1 MKILIIRTYPSI
13 MNIKNYNSQ
22 EIGLARAYIRAGHDC
37 DIVYYAGNTKSYDE
51 KISADNGKEITVHWL
66 RSFSVFNNGFFFG
79 LGKLIKQYDLLQ
91 VSEYDQI
98 TSWWL
103 YTFGKKPI
111 YVYHGPYDS
120 DISKKHVIKCK
131 IIDALL
137 LHKKNTAK
145 TTVFTK
151 SELAT
156 ASIKKRNFGKVITV
170 GVGLDTERFS
180 EINESASDFYSQLK
194 NLKENQSLNYLL
206 YIGVL
211 EERRNIKFLFDTFA
225 EVCEKNSQTRLVMI
239 GKGKSDYVKSCFDYA
254 DTLNITDKII
264 HIDALPQN
272 ELKRIYEICDVF
284 VFPTKFEIFGMVL
297 LEAMAFGM
305 SVVSSH
311 NGGSSTLIID
321 NKYGTIEG
329 DFDKTKWANAI
340 CTYLD
345 NPDLRSDVR
354 KEASERILNE
364 FTWDKIAEKIL
375 NEYRF

>member
-51 KISADNGKEITVHWL
+51 KISADNGKEITIHWL

-194 NLKENQSLNYLL
+194 NLKEEQSLNYLL

>member
-51 KISADNGKEITVHWL
+51 KISADNGKEITIHWL

-194 NLKENQSLNYLL
+194 NLKEDQSLNYLL

-239 GKGKSDYVKSCFDYA
+239 GKGKSDYVESCFDYA

-272 ELKRIYEICDVF
+272 ELKHIYEICDVF

>member
-51 KISADNGKEITVHWL
+51 KISADSGKEITIHWL

-194 NLKENQSLNYLL
+194 NLKEDQSLNYLL

>member
-37 DIVYYAGNTKSYDE
+37 DIVYYAGNTKSYTE
-51 KISADNGKEITVHWL
+51 KIPADNGKEITIHWL

-79 LGKLIKQYDLLQ
+79 LKKLIKQYDLLQ

-98 TSWWL
+98 SSWWL

-120 DISKKHVIKCK
+120 DISKKHIIKCK
-131 IIDALL
+131 IIDSLL

-156 ASIKKRNFGKVITV
+156 AGINKRNFGKVITV
-170 GVGLDTERFS
+170 GVGLDTERF
-180 EINESASDFYSQLK
+180 NEKNDSVSDFYCQLK
-194 NLKENQSLNYLL
+194 SLKENENVNYLL
-206 YIGVL
+206 YKGVL
-211 EERRNIKFLFDTFA
+211 EDRRNIKFLFETFA
-225 EVCEKNSQTRLVMI
+225 EVCAKNAQTRLVMI
-239 GKGKSDYVKSCFDYA
+239 GKGKPDYVKSCFDYA
-254 DTLNITDKII
+254 DSLNITDKII
-264 HIDALPQN
+264 YANALPQN
-272 ELKRIYEICDVF
+272 ELKQIYEICDVF

-321 NKYGTIEG
+321 DKYGTIEG

-340 CTYLD
+340 CT
-345 NPDLRSDVR
+345 
-354 KEASERILNE
+354 
-364 FTWDKIAEKIL
+364 F
-375 NEYRF
+375 

>member
-194 NLKENQSLNYLL
+194 NLKEDQSLNYLL

-239 GKGKSDYVKSCFDYA
+239 GKGRSDYVKSCFDYA

>member
-51 KISADNGKEITVHWL
+51 KISADNGKEITIHWL

-194 NLKENQSLNYLL
+194 NLKEDQSLNYLL

-272 ELKRIYEICDVF
+272 ELKHIYEICDVF

-364 FTWDKIAEKIL
+364 FTWDKITEKIL

>member
-51 KISADNGKEITVHWL
+51 KISADNGKDITVHWL

-180 EINESASDFYSQLK
+180 EINESDSDFYSQLK
-194 NLKENQSLNYLL
+194 NLKEDQSLNYLL

-305 SVVSSH
+305 SVVSTH

-321 NKYGTIEG
+321 NKYGTIVG

>member
-37 DIVYYAGNTKSYDE
+37 DIVYYAGNTKSYTE
-51 KISADNGKEITVHWL
+51 KIPADNGKEITIHWL

-79 LGKLIKQYDLLQ
+79 LKKLIKQYDLLQ

-120 DISKKHVIKCK
+120 DISKKHIIKCK
-131 IIDALL
+131 VIDFLL

-156 ASIKKRNFGKVITV
+156 AGINKRNFGKVITI
-170 GVGLDTERFS
+170 GVGLDTERF
-180 EINESASDFYSQLK
+180 NEKNDSVSDFYCQLK
-194 NLKENQSLNYLL
+194 SLKENENVNYLL

-211 EERRNIKFLFDTFA
+211 EDRRNIKFLFETFA
-225 EVCEKNSQTRLVMI
+225 EVCAKNTQTRLVMI
-239 GKGKSDYVKSCFDYA
+239 GNGKPDYVKSCFDYA
-254 DTLNITDKII
+254 DSLNITDKII
-264 HIDALPQN
+264 YVDALPQN
-272 ELKRIYEICDVF
+272 ELKQIYEICDVF

-321 NKYGTIEG
+321 DKYGTIVT
-329 DFDKTKWANAI
+329 DFDKTKWSEAI
-340 CTYLD
+340 CAYLD
-345 NPDLRSDVR
+345 DDDLRSSIR

-375 NEYRF
+375 NEFRF

>member
-1 MKILIIRTYPSI
+1 

-51 KISADNGKEITVHWL
+51 KISADNGKEITIHWL

-239 GKGKSDYVKSCFDYA
+239 GKGRSDYVKSCFDYA

-272 ELKRIYEICDVF
+272 ELKHIYEICDVF

-321 NKYGTIEG
+321 NKYGTIVG

>member
-51 KISADNGKEITVHWL
+51 KISADNGKEITIHWL

-194 NLKENQSLNYLL
+194 NLKEDQSLNYLL

-239 GKGKSDYVKSCFDYA
+239 GKGRSDYVKSCFDYA

-272 ELKRIYEICDVF
+272 ELKHIYEICDVF

>member
-51 KISADNGKEITVHWL
+51 KISADNGKEITIHWL

-194 NLKENQSLNYLL
+194 NLKEEQSLNYLL

-272 ELKRIYEICDVF
+272 ELKHIYEICDVF